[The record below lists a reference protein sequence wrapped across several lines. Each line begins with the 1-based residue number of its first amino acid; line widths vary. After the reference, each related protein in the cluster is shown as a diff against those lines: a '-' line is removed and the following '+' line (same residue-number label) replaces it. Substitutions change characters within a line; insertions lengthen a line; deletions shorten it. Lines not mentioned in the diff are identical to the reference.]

1 MVKPYQ
7 VAWTFTSGWVP
18 FLESIKNE
26 SVERTRLR
34 RMKGTG
40 LSIAINRD
48 LTVVLLSVLR
58 YILVSG
64 TECHTSL

>member
-7 VAWTFTSGWVP
+7 VAWTFTSGWTP
-18 FLESIKNE
+18 YLESIKNE
-26 SVERTRLR
+26 SVEHTRLR

-40 LSIAINRD
+40 LSIVINWD

-58 YILVSG
+58 HIPVSG
-64 TECHTSL
+64 TEHHTSS